1 MDAIKKNNGF
11 LNVANGETI
20 TIFPLHGSKLKIT
33 VNVNI
38 IYIDQ
43 LHENQIEDLTGIQRI
58 KINCQIDN
66 SLLSNATNEI
76 QNAPDEFEEVW
87 HKDYGEIDSGNLIDL
102 DGDVSRL
109 LDQVR
114 LSSDWDNDSVR
125 FDKILLRKQDS
136 FDLSQF
142 HTDHFNSCPPKV
154 RKQGDLERIIFNV
167 GKNSRFFAV
176 LNLNP
181 SAVMER
187 IHDPF
192 SFDEYNDFFNDQGVV
207 DLIIYETPSFNGTV
221 LHGLKFNAYSTI
233 HSGFGAKDDI
243 AIVLSKWTLK

>member
-1 MDAIKKNNGF
+1 MDAIKKINGF
-11 LNVANGETI
+11 LNVANSETI

-33 VNVNI
+33 VNVHI
-38 IYIDQ
+38 VYINQ

-58 KINCQIDN
+58 KINCQFDN
-66 SLLSNATNEI
+66 SLLSNAINEI
-76 QNAPDEFEEVW
+76 HNAPDEFEEIW
-87 HKDYGEIDSGNLIDL
+87 HKDYGEIDSGNLIDV

-142 HTDHFNSCPPKV
+142 HTDHFNSYPPRI
-154 RKQGDLERIIFNV
+154 RKHGALERIIFNI
-167 GKNSRFFAV
+167 GKNPRFFAV

-192 SFDEYNDFFNDQGVV
+192 SFEEYNDFFNDQGVM
-207 DLIIYETPSFNGTV
+207 DLMIYETPSFNGAL

-233 HSGFGAKDDI
+233 HSGFGAKSDI

>member
-1 MDAIKKNNGF
+1 MDAIKNNGF
-11 LNVANGETI
+11 LNVVNGETI
-20 TIFPLHGSKLKIT
+20 TICPLQGSQLKIT

-38 IYIDQ
+38 FYINK
-43 LHENQIEDLTGIQRI
+43 LHENQIIDLTGIQRI
-58 KINCQIDN
+58 KINCQIDD
-66 SLLSNATNEI
+66 SLLSNAINEI
-76 QNAPDEFEEVW
+76 KNAHDEFEEIW

-114 LSSDWDNDSVR
+114 LSSDWDDDSVR

-142 HTDHFNSCPPKV
+142 HTDHFNSYPPKI
-154 RKQGDLERIIFNV
+154 RKHGALERIIFNI
-167 GKNSRFFAV
+167 GKNPRFFAV

-181 SAVMER
+181 SVVMER

-192 SFDEYNDFFNDQGVV
+192 SFEEYNNFFNDQGTM
-207 DLIIYETPSFNGTV
+207 DLIIYETPGFNGTV

-233 HSGFGAKDDI
+233 HSGLGAKDDI